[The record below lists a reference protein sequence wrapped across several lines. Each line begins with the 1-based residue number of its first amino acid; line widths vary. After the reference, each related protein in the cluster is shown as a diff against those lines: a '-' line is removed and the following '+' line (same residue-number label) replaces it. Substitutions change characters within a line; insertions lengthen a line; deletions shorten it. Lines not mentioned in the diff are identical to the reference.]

1 MDVNRRIHR
10 GRLID
15 LNIETARLPDGNDLE
30 LEVVRHP
37 GGAVVAAV
45 NQNEEVCLLRQFRHA
60 VNQARLW
67 ELPAGRIDA
76 ADPSPIVTAKREL
89 QEEAGVL
96 AVEWRDLG
104 RLLPSPGFCSE
115 CLYLYLATEL
125 TLGAPDPHEDEI
137 IEITWVP
144 LDKALSM
151 AATGEIIDAKTVACL
166 FRATWRPGE

>member
-1 MDVNRRIHR
+1 VDVTRRIHR

-60 VNQARLW
+60 VNQTRLW

-89 QEEAGVL
+89 QEEAGVS
-96 AVEWRDLG
+96 AGEWRDLG

-137 IEITWVP
+137 IEIIWVP
-144 LDKALSM
+144 LDKALGM